1 MSDDHEPLRVLIV
14 EDNPADAFLLSMILR
29 DLGLRL
35 TIAVARDGQAALD
48 MLAGAGENAATP
60 VPDMVIL
67 DLNLPRVHGYE
78 VLSFIRSGP
87 LRSVPVAVMT
97 GSLNKE
103 DEARSLRMGAT
114 YYLTKPST
122 LADIDATSAFF
133 RTELDREAR
142 KASKRGSDGAAPAG
156 PKAGADG
163 GMRCATG
170 GEPSLDP
177 WDRDGPGTGTAI
189 YPPGPWR

>member
-1 MSDDHEPLRVLIV
+1 MNDDRGPLKVLII
-14 EDNPADAFLLSMILR
+14 EDNQADAFLLSMILR

-35 TIAVARDGQAALD
+35 TIDVSRDGQAALD
-48 MLAGAGENAATP
+48 ILAVAIKDPTTA
-60 VPDMVIL
+60 PDLVIL

-87 LRSVPVAVMT
+87 LKSIPVAVMT

-122 LADIDATSAFF
+122 LADIDAVSIFL
-133 RTELDREAR
+133 RTELRKTGREGR
-142 KASKRGSDGAAPAG
+142 RGSDAAAPARPQTSAYG
-156 PKAGADG
+156 HMK
-163 GMRCATG
+163 CALE
-170 GEPSLDP
+170 EPPISL
-177 WDRDGPGTGTAI
+177 WDRLPTGTAI
-189 YPPGPWR
+189 YTYDQWR